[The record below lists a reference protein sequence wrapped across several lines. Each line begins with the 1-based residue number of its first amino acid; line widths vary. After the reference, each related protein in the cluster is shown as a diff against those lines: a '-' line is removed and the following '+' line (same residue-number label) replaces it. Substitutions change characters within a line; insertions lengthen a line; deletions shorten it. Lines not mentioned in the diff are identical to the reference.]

1 MIVLGLLSTARAQ
14 TVDAPMAQSL
24 VEAALR
30 AHPEMQTMGIHL
42 QLPGQTQN
50 TNIACSKPW
59 KVGKVSAPIEL
70 EVMRTGTPYLRHTE
84 LGAIDMGLTLPDRAG
99 RSLGMVVIVLRKT
112 FTQVDATA
120 LARAT
125 VIRDELAA
133 AIPDQAALLAGAR
146 IARGPLY
153 LTAQVPLPEMTGPVD
168 GLAVSGSLVWVRA
181 AKVLRA
187 FTFDGEPVADTRGPA
202 RWADMR
208 DGVVGEDRAAG
219 VRFLSGVDGLTT
231 QVVTH
236 GRWKTLDTFP
246 NRGAVAVLW
255 EPTSERLFAAYAAHN
270 GEEAGLL
277 VYRVFR

>member
-1 MIVLGLLSTARAQ
+1 MVLGLLSTARAQ
-14 TVDAPMAQSL
+14 TVDAPIAQGL

-42 QLPGQTQN
+42 QVPGQTQN

-70 EVMRTGTPYLRHTE
+70 EVLRTGTPYLRHTE
-84 LGAIDMGLTLPDRAG
+84 LGAIDMGLILPDRAG
-99 RSLGMVVIVLRKT
+99 RPLGMVVIVLRNT

-125 VIRDELAA
+125 VIRDELSA
-133 AIPDQAALLAGAR
+133 AIPDQAALLAKAR

-153 LTAQVPLPEMTGPVD
+153 LVAQVPLPEMTGPID

-181 AKVLRA
+181 AKVVRA

-202 RWADMR
+202 QWPDVRA
-208 DGVVGEDRAAG
+208 GVIGEDPAAG
-219 VRFLSGVDGLTT
+219 VRFLSGPAGLTT
-231 QVVTH
+231 QAGSH
-236 GRWKTLDTFP
+236 GQWKTLDTFP
-246 NRGAVAVLW
+246 NRGASAVVW
-255 EPTSERLFAAYAAHN
+255 EPTSERLLAAYAAHD